1 MSEKYLI
8 FGATG
13 SVGSSLAEQ
22 LKNSGNDIHLVARNE
37 SEVKTIAEKLGC
49 SYTVADVLEDGFIE
63 KVKSD
68 INDIKGIA
76 YCVGSIDLKPLRMV
90 TEADM
95 NKCMK
100 LNLYSAIEAIKGFQE
115 SLKKNKGSVV
125 LFSTVAAQRGF
136 TNHTIIASAK
146 AAVEGLTVTL
156 AAEFAPNIRV
166 NCIAPSLSKSKIA
179 EPMLKNPAIAEGIA
193 KAHPLKRLGEGKDS
207 AALAKFLITEESS
220 WVTGQVIAV
229 AVALGAQDL
238 FKNLISGILV
248 LVEKRFKIG
257 DWILVEGIIEG
268 IVEKIGFRS
277 TVLRKFDKSLAII
290 PNFQFAEN
298 AVINISETTNWRID
312 WAITLQYDT
321 TVDQLKKIRNE
332 IEDHINKN
340 DDFDKAVG
348 VAVRVEKFSDSS
360 IDMRVRC
367 FTTSN
372 SFSTWLEVKEKLAI
386 EIKQIVEGNKAA
398 FAFPSQSIYIE
409 KK

>member
-22 LKNSGNDIHLVARNE
+22 LKNSGSDVHLVARNE
-37 SEVKTIAEKLGC
+37 NEVKEIAEKLSC

-63 KVKSD
+63 KVKTD
-68 INDIKGIA
+68 INEIKGIA

-100 LNLYSAIEAIKGFQE
+100 LNLYSAIEAIKGYQE

-179 EPMLKNPAIAEGIA
+179 EPMLKNPTIAEGIA

-207 AALAKFLITEESS
+207 AALAKFLITGESS
-220 WVTGQVIAV
+220 WITGQIIAV
-229 AVALGAQDL
+229 DG
-238 FKNLISGILV
+238 G
-248 LVEKRFKIG
+248 
-257 DWILVEGIIEG
+257 
-268 IVEKIGFRS
+268 RS
-277 TVLRKFDKSLAII
+277 
-290 PNFQFAEN
+290 
-298 AVINISETTNWRID
+298 
-312 WAITLQYDT
+312 
-321 TVDQLKKIRNE
+321 
-332 IEDHINKN
+332 
-340 DDFDKAVG
+340 
-348 VAVRVEKFSDSS
+348 
-360 IDMRVRC
+360 
-367 FTTSN
+367 
-372 SFSTWLEVKEKLAI
+372 KL
-386 EIKQIVEGNKAA
+386 
-398 FAFPSQSIYIE
+398 S
-409 KK
+409 

>member
-1 MSEKYLI
+1 MSEKYII

-22 LKNSGNDIHLVARNE
+22 LKNSGDDIHLVARSE
-37 SEVKTIAEKLGC
+37 SEVKIIAEKLGC

-68 INDIKGIA
+68 INDIKGVA

-95 NKCMK
+95 NRCMK
-100 LNLYSAIEAIKGFQE
+100 LNLYSAIEVIKGFQE

-179 EPMLKNPAIAEGIA
+179 EPMLKNPTIAEGIA

-220 WVTGQVIAV
+220 WITGQIIAV
-229 AVALGAQDL
+229 DG
-238 FKNLISGILV
+238 G
-248 LVEKRFKIG
+248 
-257 DWILVEGIIEG
+257 
-268 IVEKIGFRS
+268 RS
-277 TVLRKFDKSLAII
+277 
-290 PNFQFAEN
+290 
-298 AVINISETTNWRID
+298 
-312 WAITLQYDT
+312 
-321 TVDQLKKIRNE
+321 
-332 IEDHINKN
+332 
-340 DDFDKAVG
+340 
-348 VAVRVEKFSDSS
+348 
-360 IDMRVRC
+360 
-367 FTTSN
+367 
-372 SFSTWLEVKEKLAI
+372 KL
-386 EIKQIVEGNKAA
+386 
-398 FAFPSQSIYIE
+398 S
-409 KK
+409 

>member
-37 SEVKTIAEKLGC
+37 SEVKVIAEKLGC
-49 SYTVADVLEDGFIE
+49 TYTVADVLEEGFIE

-68 INDIKGIA
+68 ISEIKGIA
-76 YCVGSIDLKPLRMV
+76 YCVGSIDLQPLRMV

-100 LNLYSAIEAIKGFQE
+100 LNLYSASEVIKGFQE

-125 LFSTVAAQRGF
+125 LFLNVAAQRGF

-179 EPMLKNPAIAEGIA
+179 EGIA

-220 WVTGQVIAV
+220 WITGQIV
-229 AVALGAQDL
+229 AVDG
-238 FKNLISGILV
+238 G
-248 LVEKRFKIG
+248 
-257 DWILVEGIIEG
+257 
-268 IVEKIGFRS
+268 RS
-277 TVLRKFDKSLAII
+277 
-290 PNFQFAEN
+290 
-298 AVINISETTNWRID
+298 
-312 WAITLQYDT
+312 
-321 TVDQLKKIRNE
+321 
-332 IEDHINKN
+332 
-340 DDFDKAVG
+340 
-348 VAVRVEKFSDSS
+348 
-360 IDMRVRC
+360 
-367 FTTSN
+367 
-372 SFSTWLEVKEKLAI
+372 KL
-386 EIKQIVEGNKAA
+386 
-398 FAFPSQSIYIE
+398 S
-409 KK
+409 

>member
-22 LKNSGNDIHLVARNE
+22 LKNSGNDIHLVGRNE
-37 SEVKTIAEKLGC
+37 IEVKAIAEKLSC

-68 INDIKGIA
+68 VNEIKGIA

-100 LNLYSAIEAIKGFQE
+100 LNLYSAIETIKGYQE

-220 WVTGQVIAV
+220 WITGQIIAV
-229 AVALGAQDL
+229 DG
-238 FKNLISGILV
+238 G
-248 LVEKRFKIG
+248 
-257 DWILVEGIIEG
+257 
-268 IVEKIGFRS
+268 RS
-277 TVLRKFDKSLAII
+277 
-290 PNFQFAEN
+290 
-298 AVINISETTNWRID
+298 
-312 WAITLQYDT
+312 
-321 TVDQLKKIRNE
+321 
-332 IEDHINKN
+332 
-340 DDFDKAVG
+340 
-348 VAVRVEKFSDSS
+348 
-360 IDMRVRC
+360 
-367 FTTSN
+367 
-372 SFSTWLEVKEKLAI
+372 KL
-386 EIKQIVEGNKAA
+386 
-398 FAFPSQSIYIE
+398 S
-409 KK
+409 

>member
-37 SEVKTIAEKLGC
+37 DEVKVIADKLGC

-63 KVKSD
+63 KVKTD
-68 INDIKGIA
+68 INEIKGIA

-100 LNLYSAIEAIKGFQE
+100 LNLYSAIEAIKGYQE

-156 AAEFAPNIRV
+156 AAEFAPHIRV

-220 WVTGQVIAV
+220 WITGQIIAV
-229 AVALGAQDL
+229 DG
-238 FKNLISGILV
+238 G
-248 LVEKRFKIG
+248 
-257 DWILVEGIIEG
+257 
-268 IVEKIGFRS
+268 RS
-277 TVLRKFDKSLAII
+277 
-290 PNFQFAEN
+290 
-298 AVINISETTNWRID
+298 
-312 WAITLQYDT
+312 
-321 TVDQLKKIRNE
+321 
-332 IEDHINKN
+332 
-340 DDFDKAVG
+340 
-348 VAVRVEKFSDSS
+348 
-360 IDMRVRC
+360 
-367 FTTSN
+367 
-372 SFSTWLEVKEKLAI
+372 KL
-386 EIKQIVEGNKAA
+386 
-398 FAFPSQSIYIE
+398 S
-409 KK
+409 

>member
-37 SEVKTIAEKLGC
+37 NEVKTIAEKLGC

-68 INDIKGIA
+68 INEIKGIA

-156 AAEFAPNIRV
+156 AAEFAPHIRV

-220 WVTGQVIAV
+220 WITGQIIAV
-229 AVALGAQDL
+229 DG
-238 FKNLISGILV
+238 G
-248 LVEKRFKIG
+248 
-257 DWILVEGIIEG
+257 
-268 IVEKIGFRS
+268 RS
-277 TVLRKFDKSLAII
+277 
-290 PNFQFAEN
+290 
-298 AVINISETTNWRID
+298 
-312 WAITLQYDT
+312 
-321 TVDQLKKIRNE
+321 
-332 IEDHINKN
+332 
-340 DDFDKAVG
+340 
-348 VAVRVEKFSDSS
+348 
-360 IDMRVRC
+360 
-367 FTTSN
+367 
-372 SFSTWLEVKEKLAI
+372 KL
-386 EIKQIVEGNKAA
+386 
-398 FAFPSQSIYIE
+398 S
-409 KK
+409 

>member
-37 SEVKTIAEKLGC
+37 SEVKAIAEKLGC

-90 TEADM
+90 TEVDM

-100 LNLYSAIEAIKGFQE
+100 LNLYSAVEAIKGFQE

-179 EPMLKNPAIAEGIA
+179 DPMLKNPAIAEGIA

-229 AVALGAQDL
+229 DG
-238 FKNLISGILV
+238 G
-248 LVEKRFKIG
+248 
-257 DWILVEGIIEG
+257 
-268 IVEKIGFRS
+268 RS
-277 TVLRKFDKSLAII
+277 
-290 PNFQFAEN
+290 
-298 AVINISETTNWRID
+298 
-312 WAITLQYDT
+312 
-321 TVDQLKKIRNE
+321 
-332 IEDHINKN
+332 
-340 DDFDKAVG
+340 
-348 VAVRVEKFSDSS
+348 
-360 IDMRVRC
+360 
-367 FTTSN
+367 
-372 SFSTWLEVKEKLAI
+372 KL
-386 EIKQIVEGNKAA
+386 
-398 FAFPSQSIYIE
+398 S
-409 KK
+409 

>member
-68 INDIKGIA
+68 INDIQGVA

-156 AAEFAPNIRV
+156 AAEFAPHIRV

-220 WVTGQVIAV
+220 WITGQIIAV
-229 AVALGAQDL
+229 DG
-238 FKNLISGILV
+238 G
-248 LVEKRFKIG
+248 
-257 DWILVEGIIEG
+257 
-268 IVEKIGFRS
+268 RS
-277 TVLRKFDKSLAII
+277 
-290 PNFQFAEN
+290 
-298 AVINISETTNWRID
+298 
-312 WAITLQYDT
+312 
-321 TVDQLKKIRNE
+321 
-332 IEDHINKN
+332 
-340 DDFDKAVG
+340 
-348 VAVRVEKFSDSS
+348 
-360 IDMRVRC
+360 
-367 FTTSN
+367 
-372 SFSTWLEVKEKLAI
+372 KL
-386 EIKQIVEGNKAA
+386 
-398 FAFPSQSIYIE
+398 S
-409 KK
+409 

>member
-37 SEVKTIAEKLGC
+37 SEVKVIAEKLGC

-68 INDIKGIA
+68 IDEIKGVA

-156 AAEFAPNIRV
+156 AAEFAPHIRV

-207 AALAKFLITEESS
+207 AALAKFLITEDSS
-220 WVTGQVIAV
+220 WITGQVIAV
-229 AVALGAQDL
+229 DG
-238 FKNLISGILV
+238 G
-248 LVEKRFKIG
+248 
-257 DWILVEGIIEG
+257 
-268 IVEKIGFRS
+268 RS
-277 TVLRKFDKSLAII
+277 
-290 PNFQFAEN
+290 
-298 AVINISETTNWRID
+298 
-312 WAITLQYDT
+312 
-321 TVDQLKKIRNE
+321 
-332 IEDHINKN
+332 
-340 DDFDKAVG
+340 
-348 VAVRVEKFSDSS
+348 
-360 IDMRVRC
+360 
-367 FTTSN
+367 
-372 SFSTWLEVKEKLAI
+372 KL
-386 EIKQIVEGNKAA
+386 
-398 FAFPSQSIYIE
+398 S
-409 KK
+409 